1 VTSQIQFKINL
12 LVCKNQEAT
21 SRSGKKRNCFV
32 ATIVVQNF
40 LRRFTDA
47 SAYRA
52 TIHNCFFS
60 IPHFSVASEN
70 SR

>member
-1 VTSQIQFKINL
+1 VISQIQLKINL
-12 LVCKNQEAT
+12 NICKNQEAT

-32 ATIVVQNF
+32 ATIVVQSL

-60 IPHFSVASEN
+60 IPHFSVAPKN
-70 SR
+70 TP